1 MLDAI
6 GRSTAAIII
15 SMEDHSALRA
25 STAFTA
31 ELTEITVTQK
41 GTCSQTSEKHRTF
54 QLLKIYKNLKN
65 CSVHNSLHYIACLR
79 NYFRLLGLKNNT
91 ELHM

>member
-1 MLDAI
+1 MLDSI

-25 STAFTA
+25 SIAFTA

-41 GTCSQTSEKHRTF
+41 VPPCSQTSEKHTTF
-54 QLLKIYKNLKN
+54 QLLKIYKKLKN
-65 CSVHNSLHYIACLR
+65 CSLQNSLHCPPKK
-79 NYFRLLGLKNNT
+79 LLQRHNKRT
-91 ELHM
+91 Y